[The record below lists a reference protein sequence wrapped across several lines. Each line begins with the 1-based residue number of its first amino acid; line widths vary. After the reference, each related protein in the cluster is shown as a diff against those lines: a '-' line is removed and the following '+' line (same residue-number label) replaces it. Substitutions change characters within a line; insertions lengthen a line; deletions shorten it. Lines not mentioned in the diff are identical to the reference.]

1 MNNTPST
8 TRAMREIAQGKIV
21 TTWRGQAWQET
32 RNGSPVFV
40 SCLPSRE
47 PVRMERKTVQMAIA
61 DLR

>member
-1 MNNTPST
+1 
-8 TRAMREIAQGKIV
+8 MREIAQGKIV